1 MFLTTVPVDGEETP
15 VFICCLLKVILA
27 FRRSLPMAGR
37 EESLSAQTEVSTTPA
52 DFTGNLVCLP
62 DGLVCLSDDLVCLP
76 DGSI

>member
-1 MFLTTVPVDGEETP
+1 
-15 VFICCLLKVILA
+15 
-27 FRRSLPMAGR
+27 MAGR